1 MNIIVVNKYKDLI
14 YSTNIEILKEMSGV
28 FKVDQIANSFN
39 SIFYKKIIIDA
50 TALAGFPKENVL
62 KELASSFDPEKLIL
76 FLPPDN
82 PPPKSFL
89 SFLVSLN
96 IFNFTDNI
104 NGLVELV
111 KKSNSINDV
120 RGFIQT
126 KEDNNKDL
134 DINNVD
140 NSYQTSDKIILGIN
154 SLNDDIFAT
163 ELVYMMKKNLEEKYG
178 KQVLAIEINKN
189 EFRYFNSN
197 NMLSTDENRISSI
210 LNNSLNYDII
220 LIDLNNSKVN
230 NICTDI
236 IYLLDPSL
244 YKINKLLYK
253 NRNVFLNLKGKK
265 VLFVNSLLKENDVNQ
280 FSREANISVYY
291 NLSPLNDRI
300 INENLNNLLAKL
312 GIIDDNNNKQTK
324 RGLFDIF
331 K

>member
-197 NMLSTDENRISSI
+197 NMLSTDENRI
-210 LNNSLNYDII
+210 
-220 LIDLNNSKVN
+220 
-230 NICTDI
+230 
-236 IYLLDPSL
+236 
-244 YKINKLLYK
+244 
-253 NRNVFLNLKGKK
+253 
-265 VLFVNSLLKENDVNQ
+265 
-280 FSREANISVYY
+280 
-291 NLSPLNDRI
+291 
-300 INENLNNLLAKL
+300 
-312 GIIDDNNNKQTK
+312 
-324 RGLFDIF
+324 
-331 K
+331 